1 MTNAN
6 SSGAS
11 TPYQVLIQTKLE
23 AEKAGKKEVSTFEYF
38 KLQVLRFLIV
48 GGNAC
53 FNAFYG
59 YSLGV
64 SLVSMVL
71 LAITFFSGDF
81 ALAVITELTSK
92 TRSINF
98 LSKLAILGLFFLSLT
113 AGMSFMLSQRHSK
126 NVENSR
132 VGELEKQIAINTELF
147 SKYHKT
153 ITANRIAFLRSEL
166 EAERARVGAN
176 YSSANALPLYV
187 SKWLKIDVEIVS
199 LWLSGLWVLVLLITG
214 LSLSAVSS
222 LLYSPWHERRLI
234 NGVITQIKTQ
244 KELNSKLEKLTDKPK
259 KPRSPEDKSRERRS
273 PTFDTGTKGDNSIRY
288 HKVKEQ
294 VTNGKVKPTVPALK
308 SLGIGTQTA
317 VSYLKSMSDEGV
329 IRRNKNRYALT

>member
-11 TPYQVLIQTKLE
+11 TPYQAIIQTKLE
-23 AEKAGKKEVSTFEYF
+23 TEKVGKKEVSTFDYF
-38 KLQVLRFLIV
+38 KLQTLRFLIV

-81 ALAVITELTSK
+81 ALAVITQLTSK

-132 VGELEKQIAINTELF
+132 VGKLEKQIAINTELF

-153 ITANRIAFLRSEL
+153 ITANRITSLRGEL

-176 YSSANALPLYV
+176 YDSANALPLYV
-187 SKWLKIDVEIVS
+187 SKCLKTDVEIVS
-199 LWLSGLWVLVLLITG
+199 LWLSAIWVLVLLVTG
-214 LSLSAVSS
+214 LSLSALSS
-222 LLYSPWHERRLI
+222 LLWSPWHERRLI
-234 NGVITQIKTQ
+234 NSVLAQIKTQ
-244 KELNSKLEKLTDKPK
+244 KELNSKLEKLTDDPK
-259 KPRSPEDKSRERRS
+259 KPRNPEGKTRERRS
-273 PTFDTGTKGDNSIRY
+273 PTFDTGTEGNNSIRY
-288 HKVKEQ
+288 HKIKEQIQKQELKPTITALKKQGIGSDTAVNYLRSMVKE
-294 VTNGKVKPTVPALK
+294 
-308 SLGIGTQTA
+308 
-317 VSYLKSMSDEGV
+317 GV
-329 IRRNKNRYALT
+329 LSREKNRYALV